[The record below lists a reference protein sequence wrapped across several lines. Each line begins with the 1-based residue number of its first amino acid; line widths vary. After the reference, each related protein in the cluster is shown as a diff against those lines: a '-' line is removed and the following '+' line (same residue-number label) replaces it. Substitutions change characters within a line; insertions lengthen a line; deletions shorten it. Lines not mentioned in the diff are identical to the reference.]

1 MTVSRD
7 GFEIANYT
15 GGGPWMILDGDIYF
29 GPRPLIENNS
39 VKSKAMSLVNLEGRS
54 SDSVSIGERQNL
66 TFLLHDS

>member
-1 MTVSRD
+1 
-7 GFEIANYT
+7 
-15 GGGPWMILDGDIYF
+15 MILDGDIYF

-54 SDSVSIGERQNL
+54 SDSVSIGEGQNL